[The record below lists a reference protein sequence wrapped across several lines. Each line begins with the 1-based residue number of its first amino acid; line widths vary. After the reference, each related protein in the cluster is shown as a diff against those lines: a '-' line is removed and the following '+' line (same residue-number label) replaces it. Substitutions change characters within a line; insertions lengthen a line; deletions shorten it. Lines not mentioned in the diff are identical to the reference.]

1 MGSFNFTV
9 TMLIY
14 RIFISAN
21 ILNSV
26 FSASLD
32 NLGLNDDNEEVALE
46 DLSDFDLHSS
56 DRIQLEKM
64 TRGSDCQYINLVN
77 IKDNHGCTSG
87 SKFVVK
93 PMKHMRKQY
102 LILNGQILL
111 VFAKK
116 SKKFTECQSYQDIT
130 SIVEC
135 KTVKGLNSID
145 LQSDSSLDSSV
156 APSSDLKSNGIL
168 LTGGV
173 RVNQTDPLSPET
185 LRSVEVYVPS
195 SNLSYS
201 CPPLPEER
209 FGHVQERTQY
219 CEGFLDAFLDASCYT
234 FGAGSWQRSTS
245 SAMSMMATSFHS
257 SAGFVLLGAL
267 GDLDLEQGTASMQAL
282 LVEGEDSPRTLF
294 SLIAPAISSCSITDY
309 GTDSVIVI
317 GGSLSEGSKESGQY
331 GDIQVNTTVVRYN
344 LAGFVEFL
352 PSTNQPRVASACS
365 SYKDG
370 GETIL
375 LTAGGIPDTASTC
388 PECPQSGLSSVE
400 ILRVGEAAWEVTTAL
415 PVPLIFSSAININ
428 NVLYLLGGVS
438 NSDFD
443 ESQDIYEWLP
453 ATREWIVTA
462 KMLSKRSAFGISA
475 IDIEAGM
482 LEHCVSGN
490 RGTDM
495 LEGQT
500 GAPLNQTTIDNVLS
514 LYLGK

>member
-32 NLGLNDDNEEVALE
+32 NLGLNDDNEDVALE

-77 IKDNHGCTSG
+77 IKNNQGCTSG

-111 VFAKK
+111 VFVKK

-201 CPPLPEER
+201 CPPPARGEVRTCPGENSILRRLSGRISGRILLHIWCRILAEKHQPQTDEYDGHQLPLQCR
-209 FGHVQERTQY
+209 V
-219 CEGFLDAFLDASCYT
+219 CV
-234 FGAGSWQRSTS
+234 AGGPGGPGPGTRHGLYAGPVGGGRGQS
-245 SAMSMMATSFHS
+245 SDSLQSHS
-257 SAGFVLLGAL
+257 SGHLLL
-267 GDLDLEQGTASMQAL
+267 LDH
-282 LVEGEDSPRTLF
+282 
-294 SLIAPAISSCSITDY
+294 
-309 GTDSVIVI
+309 
-317 GGSLSEGSKESGQY
+317 
-331 GDIQVNTTVVRYN
+331 
-344 LAGFVEFL
+344 
-352 PSTNQPRVASACS
+352 
-365 SYKDG
+365 
-370 GETIL
+370 
-375 LTAGGIPDTASTC
+375 
-388 PECPQSGLSSVE
+388 GL
-400 ILRVGEAAWEVTTAL
+400 
-415 PVPLIFSSAININ
+415 
-428 NVLYLLGGVS
+428 
-438 NSDFD
+438 
-443 ESQDIYEWLP
+443 
-453 ATREWIVTA
+453 
-462 KMLSKRSAFGISA
+462 
-475 IDIEAGM
+475 
-482 LEHCVSGN
+482 
-490 RGTDM
+490 
-495 LEGQT
+495 
-500 GAPLNQTTIDNVLS
+500 
-514 LYLGK
+514 